1 MVRTRHVSGSRDFS
15 SLTSFAAHSRA
26 SCIFPAS
33 LKARAFARAWLIADR
48 LVADSFPERAS
59 RALRV
64 TADYAARCYLSNWP
78 KSFSAATNLGAQY
91 CDRNVYVSQPVC
103 RVAVEDASRDQGQN
117 RHDSASREVAAP
129 GEGRVAARLAYAEIN
144 DPDLDLAAHRGRLSN
159 LCWAQR

>member
-1 MVRTRHVSGSRDFS
+1 
-15 SLTSFAAHSRA
+15 
-26 SCIFPAS
+26 
-33 LKARAFARAWLIADR
+33 
-48 LVADSFPERAS
+48 ADSFPERAS